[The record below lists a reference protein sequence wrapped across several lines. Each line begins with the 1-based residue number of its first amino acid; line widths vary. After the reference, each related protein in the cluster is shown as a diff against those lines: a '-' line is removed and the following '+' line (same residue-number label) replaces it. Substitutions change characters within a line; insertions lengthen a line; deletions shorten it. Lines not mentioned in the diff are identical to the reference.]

1 MLTYHNFMGCCWFC
15 CHCHCCWV
23 TYLHSWGLKI
33 LQVSLLSLP
42 SILFAVAQ
50 AGRKKN
56 SPFFLLAGQF
66 SRTRVQIFQLATR
79 SGLMIPDMKERKRN
93 NAQPGWFWGTLP
105 MLSSDFCIVVFRNNF
120 MGFKDRGSL
129 RVRGMSL
136 HRWHPSFFRRCRRR
150 TPRVYQR
157 RWVSKM
163 PVIWFLC
170 KCDEMESSW
179 TLHF

>member
-1 MLTYHNFMGCCWFC
+1 ML
-15 CHCHCCWV
+15 V
-23 TYLHSWGLKI
+23 VLLP
-33 LQVSLLSLP
+33 LLPLLLSHIP
-42 SILFAVAQ
+42 AQ
-50 AGRKKN
+50 LRVENSSGLSTLLALDPFCGGPGRAQNGAKRIHH
-56 SPFFLLAGQF
+56 LVLAGQF
-66 SRTRVQIFQLATR
+66 SRTRFQIFQLATR

-105 MLSSDFCIVVFRNNF
+105 MLSSDFCLVVFRNNF
-120 MGFKDRGSL
+120 MGFKYRGSL

-157 RWVSKM
+157 RWVSEM
-163 PVIWFLC
+163 PVIWFLS